1 MAKLNA
7 AAHEIQLENLS
18 FSYASRPTTA
28 VLSHL
33 NLTLKPRSITCI
45 VGKSGAG
52 KSTLVGVLGGL
63 LQPTSGCVL
72 VGGEVVVAAREN
84 DTQVR
89 YLLLFLVQMRVI
101 VCYTN
106 QLHPVSIILR
116 VLLSAH
122 SR

>member
-1 MAKLNA
+1 MPLHSFYVSPFFCCSSLTKLNA

-18 FSYASRPTTA
+18 FSYASRPTTS
-28 VLSHL
+28 VLSRL
-33 NLTLKPRSITCI
+33 NLTVAPRSITCI

-84 DTQVR
+84 DTHVR
-89 YLLLFLVQMRVI
+89 
-101 VCYTN
+101 
-106 QLHPVSIILR
+106 PVLQFR
-116 VLLSAH
+116 
-122 SR
+122 